1 MILISSYK
9 LINAELKADYE
20 PFGKVNIL
28 VERIEN
34 NFRFPGQYYI
44 KETGLYYNWWRWY
57 NPDIWRYMEVDP
69 LTRFTN
75 YIEHSYI
82 YVQSNPLIKVDF
94 KGLQCGWKYGLHCP
108 KPPRGYRLEYRESFG
123 RGPEQKVCI
132 YECDYNYEKEEWSCE
147 QKCTTLGYGCPPVV
161 ICYYVSI
168 CGRDSYITQGWCKE
182 EWVCSA

>member
-1 MILISSYK
+1 
-9 LINAELKADYE
+9 
-20 PFGKVNIL
+20 
-28 VERIEN
+28 
-34 NFRFPGQYYI
+34 
-44 KETGLYYNWWRWY
+44 
-57 NPDIWRYMEVDP
+57 MEVDP

-75 YIEHSYI
+75 YIEHAYI

-94 KGLQCGWKYGLHCP
+94 KGLQCGWRYGLHCP
-108 KPPRGYRLEYRESFG
+108 KPPRGYRLEYIESFG

-147 QKCTTLGYGCPPVV
+147 LKYTTLGYGYPPVV